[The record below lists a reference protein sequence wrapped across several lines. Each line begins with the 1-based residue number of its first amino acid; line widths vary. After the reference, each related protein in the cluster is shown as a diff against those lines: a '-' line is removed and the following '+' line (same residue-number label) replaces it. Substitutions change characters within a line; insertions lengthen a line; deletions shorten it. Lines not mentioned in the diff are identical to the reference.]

1 MSYFSRFP
9 LMAYRIKEG
18 DPVKLMPQIIK
29 RVKLRSNIK
38 NGLLI
43 FDKYDVK
50 YGEKPEDIATKL
62 YGDPTLHWVVL
73 MVNDITDRYY
83 QWPMT
88 QPQFQEYLKDKYG
101 AGNEDAV
108 HHYEIPQSS
117 GPTSGSGPSDY
128 SHMVECNSD
137 EDNPSIISNRDYEQ
151 RLQDKYRQIRLLD
164 KKYLKTFV
172 NEFENLIKGV

>member
-1 MSYFSRFP
+1 MTYFSRFP

-29 RVKLRSNIK
+29 RVKLRSNLK

-43 FDKYDVK
+43 FDKYDVR

-73 MVNDITDRYY
+73 LVNDITDRYY

-88 QPQFQEYLKDKYG
+88 EPQFAEFLTDKYG
-101 AGNEDAV
+101 AGSEDSV
-108 HHYEIPQSS
+108 HHYEITQAS
-117 GPTSGSGPSDY
+117 GRSTGQGPSDY
-128 SHMVECNSD
+128 SHKVEVNSD
-137 EDNPSIISNRDYEQ
+137 EDDAETITNRVYEE

-164 KKYLKTFV
+164 SKYLSQFLK
-172 NEFENLIKGV
+172 EFDRLIKE